1 MSTTIQIQDDIK
13 SVLSQMKLFERD
25 TYNDVLERL
34 IEDVQELNEETK
46 KEIEFAIKE
55 INNGK
60 YITHEKLAE
69 ELRF

>member
-1 MSTTIQIQDDIK
+1 
-13 SVLSQMKLFERD
+13 MKLFEWD
-25 TYNDVLERL
+25 TYNDVLERP

-46 KEIEFAIKE
+46 KDIKFAVKE
-55 INNGK
+55 INNCK

>member
-1 MSTTIQIQDDIK
+1 
-13 SVLSQMKLFERD
+13 MKLFERD